1 MLRTFGRRFTI
12 WLDTDGS
19 IEPDPLPFLLKMI
32 PNTGSSSTSVEFH
45 LILQIVVFMAH
56 PHCPLD
62 ALGAWTQVL
71 TPLCCRLTI
80 SIWSHYEFR
89 IPELL
94 SMFESQFSEMRA
106 QRRSMVVN
114 MGSYSADKDWYHQEV
129 CLFKD
134 GMLFLG
140 LRWLGVWKMQLRCF
154 SHGYFLSLPYMFFFE
169 KCAEWWE
176 KLKGFGKMRGE
187 FFFPWPHA

>member
-106 QRRSMVVN
+106 QRRLMVVN
-114 MGSYSADKDWYHQEV
+114 MGSYSADEDWYCQEV
-129 CLFKD
+129 CKICSRMGWCFWVWDAWEYEKCNLDIFPKSISWVY
-134 GMLFLG
+134 LICFF
-140 LRWLGVWKMQLRCF
+140 WKMCR
-154 SHGYFLSLPYMFFFE
+154 M
-169 KCAEWWE
+169 
-176 KLKGFGKMRGE
+176 MREVERFWKNEGG
-187 FFFPWPHA
+187 